1 MTTRSI
7 QCTDFPTL
15 AAFGTHPN
23 VYRSTI
29 DDRLN
34 NTAGLMVGRMTEKT
48 NEELLQSQFDAMLKD
63 FDVQSLLDPSLPN
76 TGGMEVLAVIERNLR
91 SRVLMLLARRNA

>member
-1 MTTRSI
+1 
-7 QCTDFPTL
+7 
-15 AAFGTHPN
+15 
-23 VYRSTI
+23 
-29 DDRLN
+29 
-34 NTAGLMVGRMTEKT
+34 MVGRMTEKT

-63 FDVQSLLDPSLPN
+63 FDVQSLFDPSLPN